1 MRGWFLFAVLAFLVF
16 GVPLIDAIYR
26 QRVRRAANRARPIMH
41 GPISLV
47 PEEDAQDLVRSP
59 DVAPVAKTSPDV
71 ARVAKANEYAA

>member
-26 QRVRRAANRARPIMH
+26 QRVRRAANRARPVLL

-47 PEEDAQDLVRSP
+47 PDEGEPDLVRSP
-59 DVAPVAKTSPDV
+59 DVAPVAKT
-71 ARVAKANEYAA
+71 KEYAA